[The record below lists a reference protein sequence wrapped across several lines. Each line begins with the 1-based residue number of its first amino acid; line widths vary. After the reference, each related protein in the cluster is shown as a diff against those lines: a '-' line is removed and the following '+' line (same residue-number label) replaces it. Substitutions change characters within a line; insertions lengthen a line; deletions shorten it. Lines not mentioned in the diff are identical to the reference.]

1 MRSGAASC
9 AGTAISGAFHK
20 SLAGP
25 AANVNKEAT
34 QRLPVGGDRETA
46 TRRTRTTGSKT
57 RTRASPSSSAST
69 APALSNAERA
79 RLSSFV
85 KSLGAETKAGN
96 LFVTGYTCDLGS
108 KAHNDVLAIE
118 RAEAVEAYLRKT
130 GLHAMWVTG
139 MGKCCYATKD
149 PSKRYLNR
157 RVEVIISKKE
167 AAK

>member
-1 MRSGAASC
+1 MRSGAGSC
-9 AGTAISGAFHK
+9 AGTAIPGAFHK

-25 AANVNKEAT
+25 ASKRQKRSHTKVT
-34 QRLPVGGDRETA
+34 GWRRQRDRHKRRQKQWA
-46 TRRTRTTGSKT
+46 ARPDTRITVLFGLDS
-57 RTRASPSSSAST
+57 
-69 APALSNAERA
+69 PALSDAERA

-85 KSLGAETKAGN
+85 KSLDAEAKAGN

-108 KAHNDVLAIE
+108 KGHNDVLAIE

-130 GLHAMWVTG
+130 GLHVMWVTG

-157 RVEVIISKKE
+157 RVEVTISKKE
-167 AAK
+167 GAK